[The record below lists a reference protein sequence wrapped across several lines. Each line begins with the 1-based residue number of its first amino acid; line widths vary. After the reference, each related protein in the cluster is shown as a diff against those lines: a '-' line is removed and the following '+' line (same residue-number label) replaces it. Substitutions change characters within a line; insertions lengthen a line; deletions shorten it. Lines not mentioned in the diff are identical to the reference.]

1 MAIQLNISGVKD
13 KGSILYLSLVCLVAS
28 LGGLL
33 FGFDTAVISGTVSM
47 VETQFGLSKLDVG
60 WFTSS
65 ALVGC
70 IAGAVFSGGLGDRYG
85 RKPVLIFAGI
95 LFLISGVGS
104 AIPPNFGSLIAARLV
119 CGIGVGIA
127 SVLSPLYITEFAPP
141 HIRGRLVA
149 FYQFSIVTGIL
160 LAYFSNWLLQ
170 IWSVN
175 HAGSYDPSGIL
186 HKILITE
193 VWRSMF
199 GMEII
204 PAFLFLML
212 LTVVPES
219 PRWLIRKKRDD
230 EGFKILERISGI
242 EIARQE
248 FSEISASLKE
258 KMGSIRELFKPGLR
272 TALIIGIGL
281 SVFGQLT
288 GVNAVIYYG
297 PSILEQA
304 GIQFSNAL
312 QFQIFLGF
320 INLVFTILAMLVIDR
335 LGRRPLLIGGMALV
349 VITLFMAGIL
359 FSSGNPDGKLIII
372 VLGTYIACIAFSICA
387 VIWVLTPEVFPN
399 RVRGRAMSIATF
411 SNWLTN
417 TLAAWLFPWYVAT
430 FGMHVGFFTFAGI
443 CIIAT
448 IFFWKYV
455 PETKGKT
462 LEQIERI
469 FEITADRSPLR
480 GSGNIS

>member
-1 MAIQLNISGVKD
+1 MNTKPLRSSEIGN
-13 KGSILYLSLVCLVAS
+13 GSILYLSLICLVAS

-33 FGFDTAVISGTVSM
+33 FGFDTAVISGTVSL
-47 VETQFGLSKLDVG
+47 VEAQFGLSKLAVG

-70 IAGAVFSGGLGDRYG
+70 IVGAVFAGGLGDRYG
-85 RKPVLIFAGI
+85 RKPVLIIAGL
-95 LFLISGVGS
+95 LFLLSGVGS
-104 AIPPNFGSLIAARLV
+104 AIPPTFAILIMARLV

-127 SVLSPLYITEFAPP
+127 SVLSPMYITEFAPP

-170 IWSVN
+170 SWSVQ
-175 HAGSYDPSGIL
+175 HFGAFDPSGLI

-204 PAFLFLML
+204 PALLFLL
-212 LTVVPES
+212 LLITVPES
-219 PRWLIRKKRDD
+219 PRWLIRQAREE
-230 EGFKILERISGI
+230 EGRSILQRISGI
-242 EIARQE
+242 ETAKRE
-248 FSEISASLKE
+248 FEEITESLKQ
-258 KMGSIRELFKPGLR
+258 KRGDIRELFKPGLR
-272 TALIIGIGL
+272 TALMVGIGL

-297 PSILEQA
+297 PLILEQT
-304 GIQFSNAL
+304 GIQLGNAL
-312 QFQIFLGF
+312 QFQIILGF
-320 INLVFTILAMLVIDR
+320 INLLFTVLAMLVIDK
-335 LGRRPLLIGGMALV
+335 LGRRPLLIGGMIMV
-349 VITLFMAGIL
+349 VVTLILAGIL
-359 FSSGNPDGKLIII
+359 FSSGNPDGKLIVV
-372 VLGTYIACIAFSICA
+372 VLGAYIAFIAFSICA

-399 RVRGRAMSIATF
+399 QVRGRAMSIATF

-417 TLAAWLFPWYVAT
+417 ALAAYLFPWYVAT

-448 IFFWKYV
+448 VFFWKFV
-455 PETKGKT
+455 PETKGRS
-462 LEQIERI
+462 LEQIEMM
-469 FEITADRSPLR
+469 FKK
-480 GSGNIS
+480 

>member
-1 MAIQLNISGVKD
+1 METRLLQSPD
-13 KGSILYLSLVCLVAS
+13 HEKGSLWYLSLVCLVAS

-33 FGFDTAVISGTVSM
+33 FGFDTAVISGTVSL
-47 VETQFGLSKLDVG
+47 VETQFGLSKLEVG

-70 IAGAVFSGGLGDRYG
+70 IIGAVFSGGLGDRYG
-85 RKPVLIFAGI
+85 RKPVLIFAGF

-104 AIPPNFGSLIAARLV
+104 AIPPNFSMLIAARLL

-170 IWSVN
+170 VWSMHHVN
-175 HAGSYDPSGIL
+175 SFDTSGIL
-186 HKILITE
+186 NKILIVE

-199 GMEII
+199 AMEII
-204 PAFLFLML
+204 PALLFLL
-212 LTVVPES
+212 LLIGVPES
-219 PRWLIRKKRDD
+219 PRWLIQQERED
-230 EGFKILERISGI
+230 EGKYILQRISGSATAKRELA
-242 EIARQE
+242 EITE
-248 FSEISASLKE
+248 SLKQ
-258 KMGSIRELFKPGLR
+258 KKGTVRELFQPGLR
-272 TALIIGIGL
+272 IAMMVGIGL

-297 PSILEQA
+297 PLILEQT
-304 GIQFSNAL
+304 GIQFGNAL
-312 QFQIFLGF
+312 QFQIMLGF
-320 INLVFTILAMLVIDR
+320 INLVFTVLAMLVIDKV
-335 LGRRPLLIGGMALV
+335 GRRPLLIGGMIMV
-349 VITLFMAGIL
+349 VITLILSGIL
-359 FSSGNPDGKLIII
+359 FSSGSPNGRLIII
-372 VLGTYIACIAFSICA
+372 VLGTYIAFIAFSICA

-417 TLAAWLFPWYVAT
+417 ALAAYLFPWYVAT

-448 IFFWKYV
+448 LFFYRFV
-455 PETKGKT
+455 PETKGKS
-462 LEQIERI
+462 LEQIELL
-469 FEITADRSPLR
+469 FKK
-480 GSGNIS
+480 